1 MSILCN
7 SDTTHLGQWIGFYVD
22 GGDDPGFV
30 LQCINDFA
38 PTRLQLHHLYMPL
51 PVQCFTIGNY
61 SRCLRE
67 WENPMEEMLGFF
79 HEVKLIY
86 TTRGP
91 KKDGDR
97 EEINFFYGKQA
108 PLVGTR
114 TDGHCFL
121 NHTTK
126 LGRNSSIDTNPGY
139 TRSAVK
145 WQGYISWATTYFF
158 FWSQV
163 WDPLR
168 SGKEAAFT
176 WSIWQKVVTV
186 NEWRARIAPA
196 STSKQYPFCL
206 PNTSESIKHEIWDCI
221 QTKRAWRWA
230 TFIMH
235 ELCVVRTGNYDSLN
249 WNQSFF
255 GERIP
260 RKFVK
265 NK

>member
-1 MSILCN
+1 MSFLCN

-126 LGRNSSIDTNPGY
+126 LGRNSSINTNPGY

-145 WQGYISWATTYFF
+145 WQGYISWATTFF
-158 FWSQV
+158 FSG
-163 WDPLR
+163 PR
-168 SGKEAAFT
+168 SGTHSGPVKKPPSRGPFG
-176 WSIWQKVVTV
+176 KKL
-186 NEWRARIAPA
+186 WRLMNGEPA
-196 STSKQYPFCL
+196 LRRPLL
-206 PNTSESIKHEIWDCI
+206 PNNTHFAC
-221 QTKRAWRWA
+221 
-230 TFIMH
+230 
-235 ELCVVRTGNYDSLN
+235 RTLA
-249 WNQSFF
+249 NQSSTKF
-255 GERIP
+255 GTAFKPKGHEDGQRSSCMS
-260 RKFVK
+260 FVWLELATMIASIGINLSLGK
-265 NK
+265 GYLESL